1 MADTAPPAAPAPVPA
16 TASASAE
23 PAAASK
29 LSGAELKAKK
39 KAEKAARREQAKVIE
54 PNPATTPAPA
64 AGNDKQGGGKQAK
77 PKQDAPGTSA
87 ANRSKKPVPTP
98 APVAAPKQ
106 PTGPVVPESFSHL
119 PMARKLPLSKADKDV
134 HPAVLAI
141 GQQMATFTLKD
152 SVARLEATLMAFRK
166 VIESY
171 ESPPGHVFSRHFL
184 PHVLNPQIDY
194 LIECRPMSF
203 SMGNAIRMLK
213 SRIAKLDLDQ
223 SDEDSREQL
232 CQAIDLFIQ
241 ERIFYAEDS
250 IIAKATTMISDGDT
264 ILTYGHQRLVRKT
277 LLAAKS
283 AGSKFEVAIIDD
295 PFERSGQELA
305 KVLRSGGVRV
315 YYYPSLAGLSI
326 NVRRA
331 SKIFLGAEAMFA
343 NGSLYGPAGTCD
355 IAIAA
360 RDAEVPVIAL
370 LETVNFD
377 RDRVSVDSLTY
388 NEIDPDHNTA
398 ESLRLLFD
406 TTRDKYVSI
415 VVTESE
421 DGNAAGSTTAILP
434 VLRKMDER
442 S

>member
-1 MADTAPPAAPAPVPA
+1 
-16 TASASAE
+16 
-23 PAAASK
+23 
-29 LSGAELKAKK
+29 
-39 KAEKAARREQAKVIE
+39 
-54 PNPATTPAPA
+54 
-64 AGNDKQGGGKQAK
+64 
-77 PKQDAPGTSA
+77 
-87 ANRSKKPVPTP
+87 
-98 APVAAPKQ
+98 
-106 PTGPVVPESFSHL
+106 
-119 PMARKLPLSKADKDV
+119 
-134 HPAVLAI
+134 
-141 GQQMATFTLKD
+141 
-152 SVARLEATLMAFRK
+152 
-166 VIESY
+166 
-171 ESPPGHVFSRHFL
+171 
-184 PHVLNPQIDY
+184 
-194 LIECRPMSF
+194 MSF

-305 KVLRSGGVRV
+305 KVLRSAGVRV

>member
-1 MADTAPPAAPAPVPA
+1 MADPAPPAAPAATPA
-16 TASASAE
+16 PAPAPAAAAPTSADS
-23 PAAASK
+23 AAASK

-39 KAEKAARREQAKVIE
+39 KAEKAARREQAKVVE
-54 PNPATTPAPA
+54 PAPASAPAPA
-64 AGNDKQGGGKQAK
+64 AGNDKHGGGKQSK
-77 PKQDAPGTSA
+77 PKQEAPGTSA

-98 APVAAPKQ
+98 APVAPPKQ
-106 PTGPVVPESFSHL
+106 PPGPVVPDSFSHL
-119 PMARKLPLSKADKDV
+119 PMAKKLPLSKADKDV
-134 HPAVLAI
+134 HPVVLAI
-141 GQQMATFTLKD
+141 GQQMATFMLKD
-152 SVARLEATLMAFRK
+152 SVTRLEATLMAFK
-166 VIESY
+166 K
-171 ESPPGHVFSRHFL
+171 
-184 PHVLNPQIDY
+184 IDY
-194 LIECRPMSF
+194 LTECRPMSF

-223 SDEDSREQL
+223 SDENSKEQL

-250 IIAKATTMISDGDT
+250 IVSKAVSLISDGDT
-264 ILTYGHQRLVRKT
+264 ILTYGNQRLVRKA
-277 LLAAKS
+277 LLAAK
-283 AGSKFEVAIIDD
+283 AEGARFQVAIVDD

-305 KVLRSGGVRV
+305 KVLRNAGVRV
-315 YYYPSLAGLSI
+315 YYHPSLSGLSI

-360 RDAEVPVIAL
+360 KDAGVAVIAL

-388 NEIDPDHNTA
+388 NEIDPARHTA

-406 TTRDKYVSI
+406 TTRDRYVSV

-421 DGNAAGSTTAILP
+421 EGNAAGSTTSILP
-434 VLRKMDER
+434 ILRKVDER
-442 S
+442 I